1 MSLVKNLGHVGIIC
15 DDFLKMRDFYTRVIG
30 LTVTDEDPDRGS
42 CFLSA
47 DPENEHHE
55 LNLGQARGP
64 EHPDG
69 ARPATQNVG
78 QISYIVPDMAALR
91 ELDRRFKAEGP
102 RFYARLPMGSRLAF
116 TSTTRK
122 TTSARSITRRATR
135 SSRAS
140 AGPLTWIPRP
150 TRRFLPSR
158 NHSRRSKGPSRA
170 QNCPW
175 AKEPF
180 LLHLG
185 VAENPPGSQN
195 RATGFTGDPVPPTT
209 RNGLIVSMNS

>member
-15 DDFLKMRDFYTRVIG
+15 DDFLKMRDFYTRIIG

-91 ELDRRFKAEGP
+91 ELNRRFRDEETEILRTVTHGISVSIYFHDPEDNVGEVYFKTGYKVKQGFSRPINLETQTDDEILDFSRSFEEIEGP
-102 RFYARLPMGSRLAF
+102 FQGAKLPVG
-116 TSTTRK
+116 
-122 TTSARSITRRATR
+122 
-135 SSRAS
+135 
-140 AGPLTWIPRP
+140 
-150 TRRFLPSR
+150 
-158 NHSRRSKGPSRA
+158 
-170 QNCPW
+170 
-175 AKEPF
+175 
-180 LLHLG
+180 
-185 VAENPPGSQN
+185 
-195 RATGFTGDPVPPTT
+195 
-209 RNGLIVSMNS
+209 